1 MLSILRITLI
11 ELQRQLAYPVTFL
24 LRISLPSVI
33 KVLAVALLWRA
44 ILQNNV
50 EGIGG
55 VEADFIKVY
64 SVLAPA
70 IYIFLKTEPAF
81 IIREIYDGTI
91 QRYFTYPR
99 PFLLVCLLR
108 HLGFLLTRIP
118 EFVLVM
124 LAVEFFLAENIFGVG
139 HVLTLLAFLL
149 LSGLLLFSMFVAT
162 ELVCMIIEEGWSLSH
177 ILDRLIIVASGSVIP
192 VSLMPEFAQKILWFT
207 PFPLIV
213 FIPVSEVLVGE
224 FSQKLAFILPAY
236 IFWIGFFVWL
246 SWLLYKEGRKVY
258 SPYGT

>member
-1 MLSILRITLI
+1 MLSVLRITLI

-44 ILQNNV
+44 ILQDNI

-81 IIREIYDGTI
+81 IMREIYDGTI

-108 HLGFLLTRIP
+108 HFGFILTRIP
-118 EFVLVM
+118 EFLLVVF
-124 LAVEFFLAENIFGVG
+124 AVEFFLGGDIFTVG
-139 HVLTLLAFLL
+139 SIFTLFAFML

-162 ELVCMIIEEGWSLSH
+162 ELVCMIIEEGWSLTH

-192 VSLMPEFAQKILWFT
+192 VSLMPEFAQKILWLT

-213 FIPVSEVLVGE
+213 YIPVSEVLSDE
-224 FSQKLAFILPAY
+224 FSLKSALFLPAY
-236 IFWIGFFVWL
+236 IFWIGFFVCL
-246 SWLLYKEGRKVY
+246 SWLLYREGRKVY